1 MAQRAI
7 SSESAVAKEKRLSFD
22 MGSGFAEQPAMSIYD
37 ESSRIYRRLFFD
49 VPVLIIKDSRN
60 ARREGLES
68 HLFYSVAF
76 LGNV

>member
-1 MAQRAI
+1 MMRAL
-7 SSESAVAKEKRLSFD
+7 EFTEVV
-22 MGSGFAEQPAMSIYD
+22 
-37 ESSRIYRRLFFD
+37 FD

-76 LGNV
+76 LGSV